1 MKGCCAGNVNR
12 FFPNFI
18 ARAWMRDGD
27 TLSPFVYAP
36 TEIKVDI
43 KGVKTTVTEETVYPF
58 ENVVKFK
65 INPESKVKFSLL
77 LRRPQWA
84 TAAKITLNGSEY
96 KATFRNNVCK
106 IEREFVAGDEVV
118 ISFEDKI
125 EYIEN
130 AKGVSV
136 KKGPLLY
143 ALPIKERVVIEGLRN
158 LGNKLLPHYSV
169 YGESKWNFGLCLKD
183 SYAEYVKVGENGAQ
197 PWRAEQNCG
206 RIRVAVAEIKNW
218 KLVNVKKFKARFA
231 SRGPLEE
238 VIADAQFTP
247 VVGKVSEKYLGEREL
262 IELVPYC
269 STRLRIAIFPKVFK

>member
-1 MKGCCAGNVNR
+1 
-12 FFPNFI
+12 
-18 ARAWMRDGD
+18 MRDGE
-27 TLSPFVYAP
+27 TLAPFVYAP

-43 KGVKTTVTEETVYPF
+43 KGVKTVVTEETSYPF

-65 INPESKVKFSLL
+65 INPESNVKFSLL
-77 LRRPQWA
+77 LRRPAWA
-84 TAAKITLNGSEY
+84 TAVKIALNGNEY
-96 KATFRNNVCK
+96 KAKFKNNVCK
-106 IEREFVAGDEVV
+106 IEREFAAGDEIV

-130 AKGVSV
+130 ARGVSV

-143 ALPIKERVVIEGLRN
+143 ALPIKEKVVIEGLRN

-183 SYAEYVKVGENGAQ
+183 SYAEYVKVCENGAQ
-197 PWRAEQNCG
+197 PWRQEQNG
-206 RIRVAVAEIKNW
+206 SRIRVAVAEIKNW
-218 KLVNVKKFKARFA
+218 KLINVKKFKARYA
-231 SRGPLEE
+231 SRGPLTE

-247 VVGKVSEKYLGEREL
+247 VVGKVNEEYVGEREVL
-262 IELVPYC
+262 ELVPYC